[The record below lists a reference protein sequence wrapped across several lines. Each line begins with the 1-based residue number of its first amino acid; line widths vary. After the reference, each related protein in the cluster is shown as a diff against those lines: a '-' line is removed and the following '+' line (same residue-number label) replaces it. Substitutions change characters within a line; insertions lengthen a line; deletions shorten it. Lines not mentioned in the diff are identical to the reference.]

1 MGARVGPRSPPPP
14 ARGQRRKYS
23 DGVALEPRR
32 ARRPASDH
40 EMCCRCLLSMRS
52 LLEFLGF
59 VEPDSTRRE
68 PVALPAWATHV
79 VPIIVVAL
87 TLASMVVF
95 ALVRA
100 IAG

>member
-1 MGARVGPRSPPPP
+1 
-14 ARGQRRKYS
+14 
-23 DGVALEPRR
+23 
-32 ARRPASDH
+32 
-40 EMCCRCLLSMRS
+40 MRS
-52 LLEFLGF
+52 LLELLGF

-68 PVALPAWATHV
+68 PVALPAWATHL

-87 TLASMVVF
+87 TVASMVVF